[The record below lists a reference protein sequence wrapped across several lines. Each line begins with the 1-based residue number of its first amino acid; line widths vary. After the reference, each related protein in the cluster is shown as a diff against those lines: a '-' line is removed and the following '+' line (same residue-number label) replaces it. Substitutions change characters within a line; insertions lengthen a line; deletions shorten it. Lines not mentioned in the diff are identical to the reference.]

1 MRYGTGHLGY
11 TVPTC
16 AAESLPH
23 SGQCP
28 LGVVYVSGSE
38 KDTQAGLLYV
48 TETGR
53 CGGPPLAEIYRT
65 RVALHA
71 WPRAARIGKW
81 RGVWLV
87 YDNTQW
93 AVSLGGGICL
103 WVCEKTTEIRL
114 NKQAPGR
121 PESGNGGVCGWCTT
135 TQCPCR

>member
-38 KDTQAGLLYV
+38 KDTQAGLFMSLRQAGV
-48 TETGR
+48 GASLSR
-53 CGGPPLAEIYRT
+53 NLQNQNC
-65 RVALHA
+65 VA
-71 WPRAARIGKW
+71 
-81 RGVWLV
+81 
-87 YDNTQW
+87 
-93 AVSLGGGICL
+93 
-103 WVCEKTTEIRL
+103 RL
-114 NKQAPGR
+114 APGR

-135 TQCPCR
+135 THSGQCPLGVVYVSGFVKKQLKSG